1 MQLAE
6 GFGRPVIDR
15 DTAIAVLRAAVDGG
29 VNHLD
34 TAQFYGDGV
43 ANDLIRAALWPHPDD
58 LVLVS
63 KVGAEYAHPGLVSR
77 SAA

>member
-34 TAQFYGDGV
+34 TA
-43 ANDLIRAALWPHPDD
+43 RP
-58 LVLVS
+58 VLVTGS
-63 KVGAEYAHPGLVSR
+63 PTT
-77 SAA
+77 